1 MRDFLELWADLAEI
15 DFCILLAFV
24 GALCAF
30 TSVLGAL
37 AFLGSNYALLYLVP
51 LFLGALLV
59 FLGIYPIVVQVMR
72 LR

>member
-1 MRDFLELWADLAEI
+1 MELWVDLAEI
-15 DFCILLAFV
+15 DFCIFLAFV

-37 AFLGSNYALLYLVP
+37 AFLGSNCALLYMVP

-72 LR
+72 FR

>member
-1 MRDFLELWADLAEI
+1 MRDFLELWASLAEI
-15 DFCILLAFV
+15 DFCIFLAFV
-24 GALCAF
+24 GALCSF

-37 AFLGSNYALLYLVP
+37 AFLGSNYALLYVVP
-51 LFLGALLV
+51 LFLGTLLV

>member
-1 MRDFLELWADLAEI
+1 MKDFLELWAYLAEI
-15 DFCILLAFV
+15 DFCIFLAFV
-24 GALCAF
+24 GAMCAF

-37 AFLGSNYALLYLVP
+37 AFLGSNYALLYVVP
-51 LFLGALLV
+51 LFLGAVLV